1 LEFCSQ
7 SGFWEQ
13 KLPFQVSIQIS
24 PSKPKKKGHL
34 SVTLW
39 LTQLAEQQAQ
49 PRSVAHLQKTDPEAW
64 LRKFRAWAT
73 AHDRTTMPLS
83 DDALRRES
91 IYPDRV

>member
-1 LEFCSQ
+1 MTLNIELSPRAEASLKAQ
-7 SGFWEQ
+7 AEALGLTIEQ
-13 KLPFQVSIQIS
+13 
-24 PSKPKKKGHL
+24 
-34 SVTLW
+34 W

-49 PRSVAHLQKTDPEAW
+49 PGSLAHLQKTDPEAW